1 VNEALT
7 KLKALGSPAD
17 LQIAGEK
24 GLAPAHRPAVNSHI
38 HLPPNFSAF
47 TTVQQVVDLATTQK
61 IGALGVSNYYDY
73 EVYPDF
79 MTLAAKHAIFPLL
92 GLEIIS
98 LVDNLVQGNVKIND
112 PGNPGK
118 FYICGKGITRFAPM
132 NAKASQLLGTI
143 RKNDSTRMAAMVDR
157 LAAIFDR
164 HDIKTGLT
172 EQSVIDRVAARNQVP
187 RNRVYLQER
196 HICQAFQERLFDLI
210 PAEKRAAAMERLFG
224 TPTKAKV
231 DDFVAIQNEIRSHL
245 MKAGKPAYVDETFV
259 NFEQAYR
266 LILELGGI
274 PFYPTL
280 ADGAKPICGYE
291 DPVEKLITNIK
302 SAGVYCAELIP
313 IRNSPEVL
321 RQYVTAMRAAGIIVT
336 AGTEHNTLEL
346 LPIEPT
352 YLKGV
357 PIPDDLKDI
366 FWEGAC
372 VVAAHQFLTLHGEV
386 GYVDSTGKLNSNFKT
401 DQSRIEHFRRLGA
414 AVIEKYF
421 QKSGAK

>member
-1 VNEALT
+1 M
-7 KLKALGSPAD
+7 
-17 LQIAGEK
+17 
-24 GLAPAHRPAVNSHI
+24 
-38 HLPPNFSAF
+38 
-47 TTVQQVVDLATTQK
+47 QQVVDLATAQN

-73 EVYPDF
+73 EVYADF

-98 LVDNLVQGNVKIND
+98 LVDNLVRDNVKIND

-132 NAKASQLLGTI
+132 NAKASELLGTI

-172 EQSVIDRVAARNQVP
+172 EQAVIDRVAARNQVP

-196 HICQAFQERLFDLI
+196 HICQAFQERLFDLV
-210 PAEKRAAAMERLFG
+210 PPEKRAGAMERLFG
-224 TPTKAKV
+224 TSTKSKI

-302 SAGVYCAELIP
+302 FAGVHCAEFIP

-321 RQYVTAMRAAGIIVT
+321 RQYVTAMRAANIVVT

-352 YLKGV
+352 CLKGV

-372 VVAAHQFLTLHGEV
+372 VVAAHQFLTLHGEA
-386 GYVDSTGKLNSNFKT
+386 GYVDNTGKLNSNFKT
-401 DQSRIEHFRRLGA
+401 DHLRIDHFRRLGA

>member
-1 VNEALT
+1 VNQALT
-7 KLKALGSPAD
+7 KLKALATPAD
-17 LQIAGEK
+17 LRIAAEK
-24 GLAPAHRPAVNSHI
+24 GLAPARRPLVNSHI

-47 TTVQQVVDLATTQK
+47 TTVQQVVDLATAQK
-61 IGALGVSNYYDY
+61 IGALGVSNYYDF
-73 EVYPDF
+73 EVYADF

-98 LVDNLVQGNVKIND
+98 LADNLVRENVKIND

-132 NAKASQLLGTI
+132 NTKASELLGTI
-143 RKNDSTRMAAMVDR
+143 RKNDSTRMAAMVNR

-196 HICQAFQERLFDLI
+196 HICQAFQEKLFDLVL
-210 PAEKRAAAMERLFG
+210 PEKRAAAMEHLFG
-224 TPTKAKV
+224 TPTKSKI
-231 DDFVAIQNEIRSHL
+231 DDFIAIQNEIRSQL

-259 NFEQAYR
+259 NFEQAYQ

-302 SAGVYCAELIP
+302 SAGVYCAEFIP
-313 IRNSPEVL
+313 IRNSLEVL
-321 RQYVTAMRAAGIIVT
+321 RQYVTAMRAANIVVT

-352 YLKGV
+352 CLKGV
-357 PIPDDLKDI
+357 PIPEDLKDI

-386 GYVDSTGKLNSNFKT
+386 GYVDNAGKLNDNFKI
-401 DQSRIEHFRRLGA
+401 DQSRIEHFCRLGA

>member
-1 VNEALT
+1 MNKALT
-7 KLKALGSPAD
+7 DLRNLGTPAD
-17 LQIAGEK
+17 LRIAAEK
-24 GLAPAHRPAVNSHI
+24 GIFPAHRPLVNSHI

-47 TTVQQVVDLATTQK
+47 TTVQQAVDLAANQK

-73 EVYPDF
+73 EVYTDF

-98 LVDNLVQGNVKIND
+98 LVDELVRNGTKIND

-132 NAKASQLLGTI
+132 NPTATDLLNQI
-143 RKNDSTRMAAMVDR
+143 RKNDSTRMAAIVDR
-157 LAAIFDR
+157 LAKIFDR
-164 HDIKTGLT
+164 NNIPTGLT
-172 EQSVIDRVAARNQVP
+172 ESAVIDRVVARHHSS

-196 HICQAFQERLFDLI
+196 HVCQAFQERLFELVPTDKR
-210 PAEKRAAAMERLFG
+210 AEKLQQLFNA
-224 TPTKAKV
+224 PCKSNIEDA
-231 DDFVAIQNEIRSHL
+231 VAIQNELRSHL

-259 NFEQAYR
+259 TFEQAHR

-280 ADGAKPICGYE
+280 ADGAKPLCGYE
-291 DPVEKLITNIK
+291 DPIEKLIASIK
-302 SAGVYCAELIP
+302 TAGVHCAEFIP

-321 RQYVTAMRAAGIIVT
+321 RQYVTAMRAAGIVVT

-352 YLKGV
+352 CLKGV
-357 PIPDDLKDI
+357 PIPDDLKEI

-386 GYVDSTGKLNSNFKT
+386 GYVDAAGKLNNAFTS
-401 DQSRIEHFRRLGA
+401 DQKRIETFRRLGA

-421 QKSGAK
+421 QNSGAK